1 MKEKFKLKYGDQLSK
16 VFIITFFVAVFNSL
30 LFYITFTIKDNN
42 REIQQP
48 SVLVQLILS
57 IILFLVF
64 LCMAKLETIYT
75 LDQSFY
81 GSLAALNAVN
91 CVLLGIFYGYN
102 KKNYNNDTDNK
113 KKNRLFI
120 AIYFFNL
127 AIFGLS
133 IFLCTKMF
141 KSFLKC

>member
-1 MKEKFKLKYGDQLSK
+1 MKFKLKYGDQLSK
-16 VFIITFFVAVFNSL
+16 IFIITFFLAVFNSL

-48 SVLVQLILS
+48 SILVQLILS
-57 IILFLVF
+57 AFMTVIFTCMLFL
-64 LCMAKLETIYT
+64 ETLYT
-75 LDQSFY
+75 LDKKLY
-81 GSLAALNAVN
+81 GVLAALNTLN
-91 CVLLGIFYGYN
+91 CIFLGVFYGFN

-113 KKNRLFI
+113 KKTGLFK

-127 AIFGLS
+127 VIFGLS